1 MAKLYDYTNQEVVT
15 LPDEEVNQLIL
26 SGSHSFLKNDTVHVK
41 DSGGDLY
48 KIPADKAHLA
58 LKDGLSYAG
67 QKEVEFTKLKNYV
80 SSRPGTSFILG
91 ALRTSTFAY
100 SDKVLQDL
108 GVPSDVIKLYRD
120 ENRFFNI
127 AGEALPYFSKLTPIG
142 GAMAIGKGIA
152 KTALKGKIKS
162 KVAGDVVEGA
172 IAASP
177 IAISE
182 SILNEK
188 PNLSAEQIMAGAG
201 FNFLGNNIARVI
213 GRGGG
218 LLGEKGKSLAD
229 FLYYR
234 SIGARTPEY
243 NKLTKFGMNRDRMGQ
258 IGRRMRELQQQGQIK
273 SLGDHEDILNTLQDT
288 LIPET
293 GQKLNAVLKAVR
305 KKAAGVSEG
314 ELMEKGLI
322 VSPDMIAQRMR
333 TEIRSQFKDPTG
345 ELIPENQLP
354 KAVQDLLKKADR
366 EIDEIRK
373 LSALDFFSLE
383 TQKRLY
389 SKLKDWNKPL
399 PGTSVSNGMDRIYG
413 SMSKVLREESENVLQ
428 RMERELVGESDTTL
442 VETFRQL
449 KHDYGD
455 LRDLEMLMSASV
467 RREAVNNTFGLT
479 SMNLGAGLGAGGIA
493 AGDTILGSIG
503 GGATGLL
510 AGTVLRKLA
519 RDKGE
524 LIAARTLDNVLDMT
538 GALGN
543 MTRSKNIMLKSVKGL
558 VRGVSKTVP
567 LVAAR
572 TYPDRKSIENSTNEF
587 FKMRKDLEKVMGSDQ
602 SLYASIEQAM
612 PPMQGNEK
620 IHGAVM
626 QTVARAVSFLHN
638 KLPQNPL
645 AGMDL
650 TLPETPYTP
659 NPAEIAKFMR
669 YQEIVNEPLKTFG
682 HLINGTFTP
691 EHREALVSVYP
702 ELYKEMQEE
711 ILKGLA
717 EGKPNMSLPQKIQLS
732 IFMGKP
738 VDPTMTYLRDF
749 QMSFMDQGGD
759 QMGTRDRKIK
769 GLKEQAQTD
778 IERVV

>member
-1 MAKLYDYTNQEVVT
+1 MAKLYDYTNEEVVT

-41 DSGGDLY
+41 DSGGNLY

-58 LKDGLSYAG
+58 LQDGFDYAG
-67 QKEVEFTKLKNYV
+67 QKDVEFTKLKNYV
-80 SSRPGTSFILG
+80 SSRPGTSFLLG
-91 ALRTSTFAY
+91 ALRTSTFGY
-100 SDKVLQDL
+100 SDKVLQDM
-108 GVPSDVIKLYRD
+108 GVSSDIIKLYRD
-120 ENRFFNI
+120 ENRFSSI
-127 AGEALPYFSKLTPIG
+127 SGEALPYFSRLTPIG
-142 GAMAIGKGIA
+142 GAMAIGKGVA
-152 KTALKGKIKS
+152 KTALKGKIKG

-229 FLYYR
+229 YLYYR

-293 GQKLNAVLKAVR
+293 GQKLNAVLKEVR
-305 KKAAGVSEG
+305 KKGAGLSEG

-354 KAVQDLLKKADR
+354 KAIQDLLGKADR

-373 LSALDFFSLE
+373 LSAIDFFSLE

-399 PGTSVSNGMDRIYG
+399 PGTSVSNGMDKIYG
-413 SMSKVLREESENVLQ
+413 AMSKVLREESENVLQ
-428 RMERELVGESDTTL
+428 RVERELVDEMDTGL

-455 LRDLEMLMSASV
+455 MRDLEMLMSASV
-467 RREAVNNTFGLT
+467 RRESVNNTFGLT
-479 SMNLGAGLGAGGIA
+479 SMNLGAGLGAGGVA

-510 AGTVLRKLA
+510 AGAVLRKLA
-519 RDKGE
+519 KDKGE

-543 MTRSKNIMLKSVKGL
+543 VSRSRNIMLKSVKAL
-558 VRGVSKTVP
+558 VKGASKTVP
-567 LVAAR
+567 VVAAR
-572 TYPDRKSIENSTNEF
+572 TYPDRKSSEDSMKQF
-587 FKMRKDLEKVMGSDQ
+587 FKMREDLEKVMGSDQ

-612 PPMQGNEK
+612 PFMQGNEK
-620 IHGAVM
+620 IQGAVM
-626 QTVARAVSFLHN
+626 QTAARGISFLHT
-638 KLPQNPL
+638 KLPKNPL
-645 AGMDL
+645 AGMEL
-650 TLPETPYTP
+650 TMPRKPYAP
-659 NPAEIAKFMR
+659 NPAEVSKFFR
-669 YQEIVNEPLKTFG
+669 YEEIVNEPLKILG
-682 HLINGTFTP
+682 HLINGTLTP
-691 EHREALVSVYP
+691 EHREALISVYP
-702 ELYKEMQEE
+702 ELYKNMQEE

-717 EGKPNMSLPQKIQLS
+717 QGKPNMTLPQKIQLS

-738 VDPTMTYLRDF
+738 VDPTMTYLANF
-749 QMSFMDQGGD
+749 QQSFMGQDED
-759 QMGTRDRKIK
+759 KFKPKDRKIK
-769 GLKEQAQTD
+769 GLKDQVQTD
-778 IERVV
+778 VERVS